1 MEKRSVTG
9 LFSFLAMRKALAII
23 LSVLVADQLL
33 KIYIKTT
40 MVLGQEHVI
49 ADWFII
55 HFTENIGM
63 AFGMSFG
70 GEWGKLAL
78 SLFRILAVG
87 GIGYYLWHVIQRG
100 VGSVVIISLSLV
112 FAGALGNIID
122 STFYGILFTDSY
134 GHVADFLPQEGGYA
148 KLLYGRVVDMFYFP
162 LFETVWP
169 EWVPFVGGDRFLF
182 FSAIFNIA
190 DAAITV
196 GMALIILFQ
205 KQFITE
211 G

>member
-1 MEKRSVTG
+1 
-9 LFSFLAMRKALAII
+9 
-23 LSVLVADQLL
+23 
-33 KIYIKTT
+33 
-40 MVLGQEHVI
+40 MVLGQEYVI

-55 HFTENIGM
+55 HFTENVGM
-63 AFGMSFG
+63 AFWMSFG

-87 GIGYYLWHVIQRG
+87 GIGYYLWYVIQRG
-100 VGSVVIISLSLV
+100 ASAAVVVSLSLV

-134 GHVADFLPQEGGYA
+134 GHVAEFLPQEGGYA
-148 KLLYGRVVDMFYFP
+148 KLLHGRVVDMFYFP
-162 LFETVWP
+162 LFEGTFP
-169 EWVPFVGGDRFLF
+169 EWLPKVGGDRFLF
-182 FSAIFNIA
+182 FNAIFNIA

-205 KQFITE
+205 KQFIKE

>member
-1 MEKRSVTG
+1 
-9 LFSFLAMRKALAII
+9 MRKALAII
-23 LSVLVADQLL
+23 FSVLVADQLL
-33 KIYIKTT
+33 KFYIKTT

-55 HFTENIGM
+55 HFTENVGM

-78 SLFRILAVG
+78 SLFRILAVV
-87 GIGYYLWHVIQRG
+87 GIGYYMWHVIQRG
-100 VGSVVIISLSLV
+100 AGNVVITALSLV

-134 GHVADFLPQEGGYA
+134 GHVAEFLPQEGGYA

-169 EWVPFVGGDRFLF
+169 DWVPFVGGDRFLF

>member
-1 MEKRSVTG
+1 
-9 LFSFLAMRKALAII
+9 MRKALAII
-23 LSVLVADQLL
+23 LSVLFADQLL
-33 KIYIKTT
+33 KVYIKTT

-55 HFTENIGM
+55 HFTENVGM

-78 SLFRILAVG
+78 SVFRILAIG
-87 GIGYYLWHVIQRG
+87 GIGYYLWHVIQKG
-100 VGSVVIISLSLV
+100 ASNIVLVSLSLV

-122 STFYGILFTDSY
+122 STFYGILFSDSY
-134 GHVADFLPQEGGYA
+134 GHVAEFLPQEGGYA

-169 EWVPFVGGDRFLF
+169 NWVPFVGGDSFLF

-205 KQFITE
+205 KQFFAVDDTL
-211 G
+211 

>member
-1 MEKRSVTG
+1 M
-9 LFSFLAMRKALAII
+9 AMRKALAII
-23 LSVLVADQLL
+23 CSILFLDQAL
-33 KIYIKTT
+33 KVWIKTN
-40 MVLGQEHVI
+40 MILGQEFVI
-49 ADWFII
+49 TDWFII

-78 SLFRILAVG
+78 SLFRILAVV
-87 GIGYYLWHVIQRG
+87 GIGYYMWHVIQRG
-100 VGSVVIISLSLV
+100 AGNVVIISLSLV

-134 GHVADFLPQEGGYA
+134 GHVAEFLPQEGGYA

-205 KQFITE
+205 KQFVKE